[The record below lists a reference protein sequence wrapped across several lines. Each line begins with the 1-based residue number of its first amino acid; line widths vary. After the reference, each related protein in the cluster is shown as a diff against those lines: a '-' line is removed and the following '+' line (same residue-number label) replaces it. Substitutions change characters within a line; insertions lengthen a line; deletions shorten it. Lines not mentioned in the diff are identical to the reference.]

1 MAFCKNHLQTE
12 SESPLTQ
19 EVAVKCDDGEEF
31 LTMKEVA
38 KHRLSQDAWVV
49 INGNVYE

>member
-1 MAFCKNHLQTE
+1 MTE
-12 SESPLTQ
+12 SESPITQ
-19 EVAVKCDDGEEF
+19 EIAVKHEDGEEY

-49 INGNVYE
+49 INGNVYEWVTQRSS